1 MLRKSLYVRIVAT
14 FIGVVIIS
22 ISTSY
27 FITAFFFLER
37 EVVNITSR
45 VAEIIEL
52 ADPEKLPEMAETLES
67 YHFDIM
73 IMDEEGVPL
82 LEQHTPFV
90 ISDEDIASVF
100 QSDGQVPM
108 TLSHRRGDVTK
119 GAGFQVEIMNEP
131 YALFVYINSEEE
143 MKGIRGIINISL
155 ILVLL
160 VGSLLI
166 FLASRH
172 LVNPIKMLTHAAKEM
187 AKGNFSVRIKSK
199 NKDEIGELITSFNHM
214 ATEVE
219 KIDQMRDDFVSSVS
233 HEIQSPLTSIRGFT
247 KAIRDEVIPT
257 QNQKEYLDI
266 IYHET
271 DRLSRLSENLLRLAS
286 LDSEHHPYRP
296 ERYRLDEQIRR
307 TVLATEPQW
316 KIREL
321 QIHLELEPIEVMAD
335 QDLLEQ
341 VWLNLITNAI
351 KYSSQK
357 GAIHIELKRGD
368 KGVSVSVKDY
378 GKGITKEAIPY
389 LFDRFYKVDKAR
401 GSSIDG
407 NGLGLSIVK
416 KILGIHNYSIDVLSE
431 EGVGSTFV
439 VTIPNK
445 DGTEAV
451 D

>member
-1 MLRKSLYVRIVAT
+1 MVAT

-22 ISTSY
+22 IATSY
-27 FITAFFFLER
+27 FITAYFFLEK
-37 EVVNITSR
+37 EVVNVTSR

-52 ADPEKLPEMAETLES
+52 TDPGKLPEMAETLRS
-67 YHFDIM
+67 AHFDIM

-82 LEQHTPFV
+82 LDQHAPF
-90 ISDEDIASVF
+90 DINDTDIENVLMSG
-100 QSDGQVPM
+100 DQVPM
-108 TLSHRRGDVTK
+108 SFSNRKGDVTN

-131 YALFVYINSEEE
+131 YALFVHLNSEEE
-143 MKGIRGIINISL
+143 MKGIRGIVNISL

-166 FLASRH
+166 LLASRY
-172 LVNPIKMLTHAAKEM
+172 LINPIKLLTQAAKEM
-187 AKGNFSVRIKSK
+187 AKGNFSVRLKSK

-214 ATEVE
+214 ASEVE

-247 KAIRDEVIPT
+247 KAIRDQVIPI
-257 QNQKEYLDI
+257 QNQREYLDI
-266 IYHET
+266 IYQET

-296 ERYRLDEQIRR
+296 ELYWLDEQIRR

-316 KIREL
+316 KKKEL
-321 QIHLELEPIEVMAD
+321 QIDLELEPIEVLAD

-341 VWLNLITNAI
+341 VWFNLLTNAI
-351 KYSSQK
+351 KYSPQK
-357 GAIHIELKRGD
+357 GAIQIELKRGD
-368 KGVSVSVKDY
+368 QGVTVSVKDY
-378 GKGITKEAIPY
+378 GKGIAEDAIPY

-401 GSSIDG
+401 GSSVDG

-416 KILGIHNYSIDVLSE
+416 QILGIHQYSIDVLTQ
-431 EGVGSTFV
+431 EGFGSSFV
-439 VTIPNK
+439 VTIPIKTENK
-445 DGTEAV
+445 KTLKEE
-451 D
+451 